1 MFTTKFILINYI
13 LKRVT
18 FIPNYYI
25 YYILDKYAI
34 FWRTISKRVV
44 KLGLFEH
51 FLNFKYLVRK
61 ENLKE
66 KKIIETWKISS
77 IVILQN
83 HTSLEII
90 CIYHQNYRN
99 INFCN
104 KRIIQLPHKLNRFQI
119 LLDIS
124 TTHLLLSFKQVPS
137 TIKNRKYFLYCFSWS
152 VSPHNLG
159 RLPLQNHY
167 YLPSPLILFLKN
179 STDRWKVWFKK
190 KKIYISPPF
199 FPGLDWL
206 GGGRLSRVKLDDA
219 FDVFAF
225 HPWPHTGGRKWP
237 RLNFI

>member
-18 FIPNYYI
+18 FISNYYI

-90 CIYHQNYRN
+90 YIYHQSYRN
-99 INFCN
+99 INVTFVINVLYNYLINWIVFKFCL
-104 KRIIQLPHKLNRFQI
+104 IF
-119 LLDIS
+119 LLHTS
-124 TTHLLLSFKQVPS
+124 
-137 TIKNRKYFLYCFSWS
+137 
-152 VSPHNLG
+152 
-159 RLPLQNHY
+159 Y
-167 YLPSPLILFLKN
+167 YLLNKFLRPSKIANTFYIASVDQFLRIT
-179 STDRWKVWFKK
+179 SAVCHY
-190 KKIYISPPF
+190 KIIIIF
-199 FPGLDWL
+199 LL
-206 GGGRLSRVKLDDA
+206 
-219 FDVFAF
+219 
-225 HPWPHTGGRKWP
+225 H
-237 RLNFI
+237 